1 MYKFNFIK
9 LFFIFTRINVNL
21 KVEKDGVIGS
31 YSGKMTVQVFAVT
44 VFIVTLNFTFNM
56 PKN

>member
-31 YSGKMTVQVFAVT
+31 DSGKMTVQVFAVT

>member
-31 YSGKMTVQVFAVT
+31 DSGKMTVQVFAVT
-44 VFIVTLNFTFNM
+44 VFIVTLNYTFNM

>member
-9 LFFIFTRINVNL
+9 LFFIFTRINVNM
-21 KVEKDGVIGS
+21 KEEKDGVIGS
-31 YSGKMTVQVFAVT
+31 DSGKMTVQVFAVT
-44 VFIVTLNFTFNM
+44 VFIVTLNFTFIM

>member
-21 KVEKDGVIGS
+21 KVEKDGEIGS
-31 YSGKMTVQVFAVT
+31 DSGKMTVQVFAVT